1 MKPKVYVETTVLSY
15 ITAYT
20 SKHPLTAE
28 RQAITRL
35 WWRTERRRYELCT
48 SDLVAA
54 ECQRGDSTQA
64 AARLDLMR
72 ETSLLPEN
80 EGILELTKKLL
91 APSGMPVTAVAD
103 AAHVATA
110 TVHECDYLLT
120 WNLRHIA
127 NARIRRALER
137 IIDADGYRR
146 TTICTP
152 EELF

>member
-1 MKPKVYVETTVLSY
+1 
-15 ITAYT
+15 
-20 SKHPLTAE
+20 
-28 RQAITRL
+28 
-35 WWRTERRRYELCT
+35 
-48 SDLVAA
+48 
-54 ECQRGDSTQA
+54 
-64 AARLDLMR
+64 MR
-72 ETSLLPEN
+72 ETPLLPEN
-80 EGILELTKKLL
+80 ERILELTKKLL
-91 APSGMPVTAVAD
+91 APSGTPVSAVAD

-137 IIDADGYRR
+137 IIEANGYRR

>member
-1 MKPKVYVETTVLSY
+1 VVDFL
-15 ITAYT
+15 
-20 SKHPLTAE
+20 
-28 RQAITRL
+28 
-35 WWRTERRRYELCT
+35 
-48 SDLVAA
+48 A
-54 ECQRGDSTQA
+54 ECQRGDRSQA
-64 AARLDLMR
+64 EERLELIR

-80 EGILELTKKLL
+80 KSLLELTKKLL
-91 APSGMPVTAVAD
+91 APNGMPVSAAAD

-120 WNLRHIA
+120 SNLRHIA

>member
-1 MKPKVYVETTVLSY
+1 MKPKVYIETTVLSY
-15 ITAYT
+15 IAAHL
-20 SKHPLTAE
+20 SKDPVTAE

-35 WWRTERRRYELCT
+35 WWRTERLRYELCT
-48 SDLVAA
+48 SDIVVA
-54 ECQRGDSTQA
+54 ECQRGDPTQA
-64 AARLDLMR
+64 AGRLELIR

-80 EGILELTKKLL
+80 ESILELTKKLI
-91 APSGMPVTAVAD
+91 APNGMPVSAVAD

-127 NARIRRALER
+127 NGTIRRSLER
-137 IIDADGYRR
+137 IIESNGYHI

>member
-1 MKPKVYVETTVLSY
+1 MKPKVYIETTVLSY
-15 ITAYT
+15 IAARLSTD
-20 SKHPLTAE
+20 PLTAE

-35 WWRTERRRYELCT
+35 WWKTERLRYELCA
-48 SDLVAA
+48 SDIVVA
-54 ECQRGDSTQA
+54 ECQRGDDTQA
-64 AARLDLMR
+64 QERLALVR

-80 EGILELTKKLL
+80 KIILELTKKLL
-91 APSGMPVTAVAD
+91 APNGMPVSAAAD

-127 NARIRRALER
+127 NATIRRNLER
-137 IIDADGYRR
+137 IIESNGYRR

-152 EELF
+152 EEFF